1 MRRKGSGLGVRSSG
15 YLQYLLENASVAEG
29 ARSMILGM
37 TDRDKVTMVFEK
49 L

>member
-15 YLQYLLENASVAEG
+15 IYLLENASVAEG
-29 ARSMILGM
+29 VRPMILGM
-37 TDRDKVTMVFEK
+37 TDIDKDTMVFEK